1 MDSLP
6 EGTSGDMQVA
16 QGVER
21 FVDQDVVNW
30 YLVETDEGPV
40 AVDAG
45 LPTAYKQIR
54 SRAGELRAIVITHAH
69 IDHLGFAEK
78 VRREHGVPVYVP
90 EGDADNARRTLSW
103 ARSQRLPL
111 LYLLKYAPTRRL
123 YWRSTKAIGILGK
136 TLKEIGRASW

>member
-1 MDSLP
+1 
-6 EGTSGDMQVA
+6 MQVA

-69 IDHLGFAEK
+69 VDHLGFAELA
-78 VRREHGVPVYVP
+78 RREIGVAVYVP
-90 EGDADNARRTLSW
+90 ESDPPLARHPLPYDKSERAPVVYLAKPPTLE
-103 ARSQRLPL
+103 L
-111 LYLLKYAPTRRL
+111 
-123 YWRSTKAIGILGK
+123 
-136 TLKEIGRASW
+136 